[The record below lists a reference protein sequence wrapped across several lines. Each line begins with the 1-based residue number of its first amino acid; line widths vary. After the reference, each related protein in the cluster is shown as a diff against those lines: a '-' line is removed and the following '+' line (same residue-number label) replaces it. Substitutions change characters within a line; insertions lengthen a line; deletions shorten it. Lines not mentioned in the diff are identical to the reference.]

1 MLLCAWLSF
10 FSLLLHQPLPTS
22 AFLHPFPSLPS
33 RPCPPPLPP
42 PPLGLSPFAPFPTL
56 GAIPPVVLTEGETE
70 RSSDLLAELD
80 ELAGEGKYQEA
91 LALVGSGGHVVGP
104 PHYHKVIAAC
114 KAMGQ
119 WAVAVDTLQDMRR
132 RPGMQTL
139 SITRHKS
146 TDGTP
151 WCDNDCPSDLNVELF
166 SAAVQDLTHFDITQ
180 ARSLSTL
187 SCEGP
192 QPKKYKERD

>member
-1 MLLCAWLSF
+1 MQSCSHKKMASNWCCQGSSCVERVQEQAMAAKTKKGTRVFHNRASPRMLLCAWLSF

-42 PPLGLSPFAPFPTL
+42 PPLCLSPFAPFPTL

-104 PHYHKVIAAC
+104 PHYHKVRGSGAKPFPSSTYMYGSECLAFPS
-114 KAMGQ
+114 AYG
-119 WAVAVDTLQDMRR
+119 RR
-132 RPGMQTL
+132 HGL
-139 SITRHKS
+139 ES
-146 TDGTP
+146 
-151 WCDNDCPSDLNVELF
+151 
-166 SAAVQDLTHFDITQ
+166 
-180 ARSLSTL
+180 
-187 SCEGP
+187 
-192 QPKKYKERD
+192 